1 MKSYPMTVI
10 LALLLF
16 LAACGRGGDS
26 APDITEDIQ
35 PVTIE
40 ELALRE
46 LDDFIT
52 VSGKLEGAT
61 NVTMSSE
68 ASGLVLQVSK
78 KLGDRV
84 SRGESIARIDNQA
97 YLDRLAQARAGL
109 ESAATALR
117 NAEKNRDYAV
127 AAFEGKL
134 ISQAEYNT
142 AISAY
147 NGAKAGLDGARA
159 GVEQAQMAVNG
170 TMFKAPEPGVISNL
184 NITAGQFIAAGM
196 PVATIVNDSRLVLK
210 TGVGESQIAKL
221 KKGQTAEISYPGLE
235 APVRGTVRG
244 FGISPL
250 PGSATY
256 PVEIDVASSQ
266 GLLPGMVVTAKIL
279 TNSYKD
285 LLYSTLTYFSNDFGR
300 TYAFVIDADNI
311 AQKREVKLGRVIGE
325 FVLIESGLNPG
336 ERIVTSGAENLEE
349 GSKVEIRK

>member
-142 AISAY
+142 AMSAY

-210 TGVGESQIAKL
+210 TGVGESQI
-221 KKGQTAEISYPGLE
+221 
-235 APVRGTVRG
+235 
-244 FGISPL
+244 
-250 PGSATY
+250 
-256 PVEIDVASSQ
+256 
-266 GLLPGMVVTAKIL
+266 
-279 TNSYKD
+279 
-285 LLYSTLTYFSNDFGR
+285 
-300 TYAFVIDADNI
+300 
-311 AQKREVKLGRVIGE
+311 
-325 FVLIESGLNPG
+325 
-336 ERIVTSGAENLEE
+336 
-349 GSKVEIRK
+349 